1 MNNNGNDEYYSP
13 IKVIEGA
20 ARTELVQSLN
30 GNPKQV
36 QNKRIAQYLDGK
48 AYSEKDG
55 LECEV
60 SALSPVSPYAYKYI
74 IRLDEGVPNW
84 DQIMALDPNLRA
96 TKGLYMIKYIPRGSK
111 DYKKGRPFRIGQDLV
126 RWDVHISGYK
136 AWTKLAEVLPE
147 FRWLFRNSTLTE
159 NMFRIA
165 VEHPGMA
172 LWFSVKWDEY
182 EAMLKQKSSAV
193 QKGLLMSRKS
203 SVAEYKT
210 LPQLENTTL
219 KIRYFNDILKEINEV
234 EATPAVQEEMLAE
247 AGEAYNRSRKLNRDP
262 VTGQFQNK
270 KED

>member
-1 MNNNGNDEYYSP
+1 MNNKENDEYYSP
-13 IKVIEGA
+13 IQVIEGA

-30 GNPKQV
+30 GSPKQG

-48 AYSEKDG
+48 AYSKDG

-60 SALSPVSPYAYKYI
+60 SALSPASPYSYKYI

-96 TKGLYMIKYIPRGSK
+96 TKGLYMIKYIPRGSRE
-111 DYKKGRPFRIGQDLV
+111 YKKGRPFRIGQDLV
-126 RWDVHISGYK
+126 RWNVHISGYK

-172 LWFSVKWDEY
+172 LWFSIKWDEY
-182 EAMLKQKSSAV
+182 EAMLKQKSQSV
-193 QKGLLMSRKS
+193 QKGLLMSRKT

-262 VTGQFQNK
+262 VTGQFQK
-270 KED
+270 HKED